1 MTKDYYK
8 VLQVSKDASED
19 ELKKAYRRLAN
30 IYHPDNNP
38 GNKEAEIKF
47 QEINESYAILI
58 NPEKRKQY
66 DMKFTIDTTIDSD
79 NHSIFNELFGSDI
92 RKYNEER
99 DDYIK
104 FLEKMEEKFNQYN
117 RSLKKE
123 KEAALNS
130 TWSALMLDSFYS
142 KKQRVERRLKELELN
157 AEAFDDFLSFFE
169 KAQEEAKKY
178 NLIFNSISQY
188 IEPSKRGLISSSFY
202 LNLKSQIKNQL
213 NTISRQINA
222 FDEYMQF
229 LDEMEEKFNQY
240 NRTIKRMK
248 KELENQRGKI
258 TIDQISAVKQEIK
271 KELLEMERRAYAFD
285 TFSEYYL
292 KINQEIQTLYGKKL
306 TNFEEYLNPKN
317 RISFDSEI
325 FNDQKIKIK
334 NIISHLN
341 LKRLDK
347 LKQLM
352 KELEK
357 RNLNFNA
364 YLTKRNLNEFTISVP
379 SIEKILKSL
388 ELIDQINE
396 KLALFGITIE
406 DYLKLSGKSL
416 INMEYEELLAIN
428 DEISNNNTFNFEDMD
443 PIIFQE
449 IDIAK
454 K

>member
-1 MTKDYYK
+1 
-8 VLQVSKDASED
+8 
-19 ELKKAYRRLAN
+19 
-30 IYHPDNNP
+30 
-38 GNKEAEIKF
+38 
-47 QEINESYAILI
+47 
-58 NPEKRKQY
+58 
-66 DMKFTIDTTIDSD
+66 MKFTIDTTIDSD
-79 NHSIFNELFGSDI
+79 NQSIFNELFGSDI

-157 AEAFDDFLSFFE
+157 AKAFDDFLSFFE

-248 KELENQRGKI
+248 K
-258 TIDQISAVKQEIK
+258 
-271 KELLEMERRAYAFD
+271 Y
-285 TFSEYYL
+285 
-292 KINQEIQTLYGKKL
+292 
-306 TNFEEYLNPKN
+306 
-317 RISFDSEI
+317 
-325 FNDQKIKIK
+325 QKHKPFFPFL
-334 NIISHLN
+334 II
-341 LKRLDK
+341 
-347 LKQLM
+347 
-352 KELEK
+352 
-357 RNLNFNA
+357 
-364 YLTKRNLNEFTISVP
+364 
-379 SIEKILKSL
+379 
-388 ELIDQINE
+388 
-396 KLALFGITIE
+396 LF
-406 DYLKLSGKSL
+406 
-416 INMEYEELLAIN
+416 
-428 DEISNNNTFNFEDMD
+428 
-443 PIIFQE
+443 
-449 IDIAK
+449 
-454 K
+454 